1 MKIKC
6 DFCKTEYSVDK
17 APSAPVKCAVCGY
30 VWNTTVAPKK
40 NAWLMFFASV
50 CALLSAIIFTI
61 AVITHHQIKNA
72 NRGPLIASVNN
83 ISTIT
88 DESGVAHIVVN
99 GTVTNISS
107 NIYGVP
113 DLLIVSTDDNICAE
127 LLVTQEKTMHQKII
141 PMAKQKFM
149 PSATLLDAG
158 ASVNFSHVLAQQPN
172 GVKKISAHLLNL
184 EIPQDKK

>member
-113 DLLIVSTDDNICAE
+113 DLLIVSTD
-127 LLVTQEKTMHQKII
+127 EKGNVL
-141 PMAKQKFM
+141 AKQKFM

>member
-72 NRGPLIASVNN
+72 NRGPLIASVNS

-88 DESGVAHIVVN
+88 DESGAAHIVVN

-113 DLLIVSTDDNICAE
+113 DLLIVSTDDKGNV
-127 LLVTQEKTMHQKII
+127 L
-141 PMAKQKFM
+141 AKQKFM